1 MLAIKDSDRDRAMPL
16 LHMWKFLPGSRS
28 RGHMHQHAR
37 SIMDSW
43 SSYRSLQPSTSPA
56 INHATNLTNA
66 QVKTLVC
73 LLFSRYKK
81 PARALSS
88 PIHFL
93 SISSRAPACREQTTQ
108 INKKSTPCLRHKAW
122 RAPAG
127 NGGDLPFRLRGIQEA
142 EDEGAGQLRAPG
154 RPCWWCGVWAGA
166 RALRRRRRLPV
177 SELPV
182 PRPASCSRRARFL
195 ARR

>member
-73 LLFSRYKK
+73 LLLFRYIRNRRAVVASSL
-81 PARALSS
+81 PLNLNSDSLARV
-88 PIHFL
+88 
-93 SISSRAPACREQTTQ
+93 
-108 INKKSTPCLRHKAW
+108 
-122 RAPAG
+122 G
-127 NGGDLPFRLRGIQEA
+127 NGGDLPFRLRGLQEA